1 MVSTSAN
8 PTSFDNFRDSSGNEQ
23 YAIQLNQVTGEGA
36 FCFPIDLS
44 KTNIS
49 GIANG
54 GNVTVQI
61 VFNGGD
67 DTLYQVGFTASL
79 TQYDVLK

>member
-1 MVSTSAN
+1 M
-8 PTSFDNFRDSSGNEQ
+8 NEQ